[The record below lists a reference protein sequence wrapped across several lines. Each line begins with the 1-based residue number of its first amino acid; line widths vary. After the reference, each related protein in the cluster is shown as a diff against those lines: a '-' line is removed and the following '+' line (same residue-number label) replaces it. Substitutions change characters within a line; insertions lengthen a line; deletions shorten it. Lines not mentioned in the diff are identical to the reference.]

1 MSNQIFAY
9 PYPRGVDDTLRALR
23 VRGSILLAGAAVSTG
38 EPLNWAAMVAGIPYN
53 ETNFVGKGTKLNK
66 GSALVTTFSGSGT
79 VVTATAANNFSPGQ
93 FVTFAGN
100 TSTLGLLLNGLT
112 FTVITAST
120 TQFTFASTASGSGTG
135 EVGFA
140 YSGKA
145 FQLLAKGSQAILAT
159 VTSLA
164 VSGGIITVTAAN
176 SYLPG
181 AQVTFSGL
189 GTALG
194 LLMNG
199 VTFTVKSSIGT
210 TFAMTS
216 VLTGSAGSDTGT
228 ATGRN
233 PPQPDIVNFWS
244 ANGSGYIY
252 QYAQATGVLYAM
264 QSGAGTPAGTIVS
277 ISTAPTIT
285 TASGDPAT
293 APVGV
298 ISGALAQTAGA
309 SGITGV
315 QAPVITSTFT
325 GSAGTAAAL
334 AKLAAAAYPAGVLGD
349 IIKFEAVFGRGL

>member
-23 VRGSILLAGAAVSTG
+23 VRGSILLAGSAVSTG

-112 FTVITAST
+112 FTVVTAST

-140 YSGKA
+140 YSGKS
-145 FQLLAKGSQAILAT
+145 FQLLAKGSQALLAT

-194 LLMNG
+194 LLLNG
-199 VTFTVKSSIGT
+199 VTFTVASSTGT
-210 TFAMTS
+210 AFTMVSA
-216 VLTGSAGSDTGT
+216 LTGSAGADTGT

-233 PPQPDIVNFWS
+233 PPQPDLVNFWS
-244 ANGSGYIY
+244 ANASGYIY
-252 QYAQATGVLYAM
+252 QYSQATGVLYAL
-264 QSGAGTPAGTIVS
+264 QSGAVTPTGTIGAQTLTIAAGTPATFPVGTAAN
-277 ISTAPTIT
+277 TGT
-285 TASGDPAT
+285 TTLVAT
-293 APVGV
+293 AGV
-298 ISGALAQTAGA
+298 AVTGIS
-309 SGITGV
+309 V
-315 QAPVITSTFT
+315 PTFT
-325 GSAGTAAAL
+325 GAATTAAGL
-334 AKLAAAAYPAGVLGD
+334 AKLAAAAYPAGVLSD
-349 IIKFEAVFGRGL
+349 IIKFEAVFARGI

>member
-38 EPLNWAAMVAGIPYN
+38 EPLNWGAMVAGIPYN
-53 ETNFVGKGTKLNK
+53 ETNFIGKGTKLNK

-112 FTVITAST
+112 FTVVTAST

-140 YSGKA
+140 YSGKS
-145 FQLLAKGSQAILAT
+145 FQLLAKGSQALLAS

-216 VLTGSAGSDTGT
+216 ALTGSAGADTGT

-252 QYAQATGVLYAM
+252 QYAQATGVLYVM
-264 QSGAGTPAGTIVS
+264 QSGTATPTGTIS
-277 ISTAPTIT
+277 APTIT
-285 TASGDPAT
+285 TVSGDPST

-298 ISGALAQTAGA
+298 IGGALAQTVGA

-315 QAPVITSTFT
+315 QAPIFT
-325 GSAGTAAAL
+325 GSASTAAAL

-349 IIKFEAVFGRGL
+349 IIKFEAVFARGI